1 MIQIG
6 SYTLDLNDPLTLA
19 AVIAGAIALLVV
31 ILLIT
36 SLRRA
41 GQSAAITEMMA
52 SQMGGLTLRVQS
64 HARQAAFVRFF

>member
-6 SYTLDLNDPLTLA
+6 SYSIDLNDPATLA

-31 ILLIT
+31 ILLII

-41 GQSAAITEMMA
+41 GKSAEITQIMA
-52 SQMGGLTLRVQS
+52 S
-64 HARQAAFVRFF
+64 